1 MNLKLRE
8 KQVVIIAFACIAMLI
23 AFQVVMRPALNRKND
38 LKRVVP
44 QKKLILS
51 ELQAKSSDYNS
62 LKQKLEQIRSK
73 IESQQK
79 DRKILSSLEQIQKD
93 CGLTT
98 NVANITPSTMKITDE
113 YEKTSVEI
121 KYNKVTLAQITQFL
135 QKVETSDLLIGI
147 KSMEIK
153 RGVQNPALLD
163 IVIQLVAVS
172 YIDKN

>member
-1 MNLKLRE
+1 MNLKPRE

-23 AFQVVMRPALNRKND
+23 AFQVFIRPALNRKKD
-38 LKRVVP
+38 LQRVVP
-44 QKKLILS
+44 EKKAILS

-79 DRKILSSLEQIQKD
+79 DRKILSSIERIQKD

-98 NVANITPSTMKITDE
+98 NVANITPSTMKINDE

-121 KYNKVTLAQITQFL
+121 KYDKVTLAQIIQFL
-135 QKVETSDLLIGI
+135 QKVESSDLLIGI

-153 RGVQNPALLD
+153 RGLQNPALLD
-163 IVIQLVAVS
+163 IVIQLVTVS
-172 YIDKN
+172 YIDKG